1 MFPKLEVKGLSYS
14 YHTMDGE
21 TQALSNIS
29 FEAAA
34 GEFVA
39 VVGPSGCGKSTLLSL
54 ICGLIAPD
62 EGEILLDGKPAPK
75 DSSGIG
81 YMLQRDHLLEWRT
94 IFENA
99 CLGLEI
105 RNRLDGEHRR
115 MVRGLLDA
123 YGLGQ
128 FEDARPSELSGG
140 MRQRAALIRTLALE
154 PDLLLLD
161 EPFSALD
168 YQTRLSVCDDI
179 STIIRSRK
187 KTAVLITH
195 DLSEAVSVA
204 DRIVIL
210 TNRPGRIRKI
220 LPVSFEDGVTSPLE
234 RRNSPRFSSY
244 FNEVWKILQNKAL
257 TGDETLEVRA
267 GFALGSMSDGKE
279 QHEVGGMATAKEK
292 RGGSEES
299 AGNELDEAG
308 SEADVEN
315 LSVAGEASEV
325 ETLHCEEEALE
336 EGKQHA
342 DRKVTTNDDLP
353 AEGEVSGGEKQRA
366 DSEVTEND
374 DLPAEREVSVEEK
387 QYAGREGLE
396 NSNLLD
402 RGEMGVQYETE

>member
-29 FEAAA
+29 FTAAA

-54 ICGLIAPD
+54 ICGLITPD

-105 RNRLDGEHRR
+105 RNRLDREHRM
-115 MVRGLLDA
+115 MVRELLGA

-128 FEDARPSELSGG
+128 FEDSRPSELSGG

-179 STIIRSRK
+179 STIIRSRQ

-204 DRIVIL
+204 DRIVVL
-210 TNRPGRIRKI
+210 TNRPGRIKKI
-220 LPVSFEDGVTSPLE
+220 LPVSFEDGITSPLK
-234 RRNSPRFSSY
+234 RRNSPLFSSY
-244 FNEVWKILQNKAL
+244 FNEVWKILQNKSLA
-257 TGDETLEVRA
+257 GDEI
-267 GFALGSMSDGKE
+267 SDG
-279 QHEVGGMATAKEK
+279 
-292 RGGSEES
+292 REEDD
-299 AGNELDEAG
+299 AAEIPEN
-308 SEADVEN
+308 EN
-315 LSVAGEASEV
+315 LSAAGAMSGAGETEV
-325 ETLHCEEEALE
+325 R
-336 EGKQHA
+336 
-342 DRKVTTNDDLP
+342 D
-353 AEGEVSGGEKQRA
+353 
-366 DSEVTEND
+366 
-374 DLPAEREVSVEEK
+374 
-387 QYAGREGLE
+387 
-396 NSNLLD
+396 
-402 RGEMGVQYETE
+402 ETE